1 MSTAKTTLQTSKI
14 FRLVNNAYQSGYTT
28 VSAQGGARSG
38 KTYNILIWILSYTLQ
53 HPNTKVTVAR
63 ATLPALKKTVL
74 EDFKAILISLN
85 IYNERSLN
93 KTELTYQLPNGSH
106 FEFISTDSE
115 QKLRGG
121 KRDILFC
128 NEANELSYIAWQQLK
143 MRTTKFAIID
153 YNPSF
158 GTEHWIHTEVNSD
171 SRTQFFKTTYRDNPF
186 LEATIIEEI
195 ESLKTKNPSLWK
207 VYGEG
212 ETAKIEG
219 LIFDEYKVVDAIPSY
234 VKKRWY
240 GIDYGYT
247 NDPTAIVLVA
257 LHNDELYIHEIAYLT
272 HLLTSEIIATLKE
285 AQATYGRYKIISESA
300 EPRIIDEVA
309 KAGLLIYP
317 VRKYAG
323 SINAGILKMQEY
335 QLNITKDSTNVKKEL
350 NSYTWLKDK
359 DGVTTNTPI
368 DCYNHAI
375 DATRYVVLSEIL
387 GANGKPVNIRGIA
400 RRIGRL

>member
-1 MSTAKTTLQTSKI
+1 MSSGAASIQTTPV
-14 FRLVNNAYQSGYTT
+14 FREIQNAYTNGYTT

-38 KTYNILIWILSYTLQ
+38 KTYNILIWIIAYTLK
-53 HPNTKVTVAR
+53 HANTKVTIAR

-74 EDFKAILISLN
+74 EDFKAILIKLN
-85 IYNERSLN
+85 LYRDRSLN
-93 KTELTYQLPNGSH
+93 KTELTYQLPNGSY

-128 NEANELSYIAWQQLK
+128 NEANELTHIAWQQLK

-158 GTEHWIHTEVNSD
+158 GTDHWIHSEVNND
-171 SRTQFFKTTYRDNPF
+171 ERTRFFKTTYKDNPF

-219 LIFDEYKVVDAIPSY
+219 LVFEEFTTVDEIPSY
-234 VKKRWY
+234 VKKQWY
-240 GIDYGYT
+240 GIDYGYS
-247 NDPTAIVLVA
+247 NDPTAIVRIG
-257 LHNDELYIHEIAYLT
+257 LHESDLYIQEIAYYT
-272 HLLTSEIIATLKE
+272 HLGGADIIEILKD
-285 AQATYGRYKIISESA
+285 ARNKYGRYKIIAESA
-300 EPRIIDEVA
+300 DPRLNDEIA
-309 KAGLLIYP
+309 NAGLLIYP
-317 VRKYAG
+317 VKKYAG

-335 QLNITKDSTNVKKEL
+335 HFKVTKESTNVQKEL

-359 DGVTTNTPI
+359 DGITTNTPI

-375 DATRYVVLSEIL
+375 DAARYVVLSEIL
-387 GANGKPVNIRGIA
+387 GANGQAVNVRRIA